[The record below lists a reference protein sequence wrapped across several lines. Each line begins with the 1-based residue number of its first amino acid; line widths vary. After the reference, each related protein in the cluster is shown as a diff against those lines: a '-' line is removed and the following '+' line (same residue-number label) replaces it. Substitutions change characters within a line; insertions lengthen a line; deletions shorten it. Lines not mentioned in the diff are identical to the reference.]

1 MVIYW
6 FFLLMIR
13 PTPRSTRTDTLFPST
28 PLFRS
33 LRVII
38 IVEIGPDGPAFAA
51 LRLHPF
57 GPVLQPF
64 AGIAAAIFALRAVE
78 ADIGGRADGQPGTRS
93 EEHTSELQSLMRT
106 SYAVFCWKQ
115 KSIYNVDT
123 DKRIPIHYR
132 Q

>member
-78 ADIGGRADGQPGTRS
+78 ADIGGRADGQPGTCRAG
-93 EEHTSELQSLMRT
+93 HVVDAKGGDR
-106 SYAVFCWKQ
+106 
-115 KSIYNVDT
+115 KSTCLNSSHSCAS
-123 DKRIPIHYR
+123 RMPSSA
-132 Q
+132 